1 MRNSATA
8 CIAVDWGTSNRRIYR
23 LAADGALLDR
33 HHDGHGITR
42 TTRDDY
48 PAVPL
53 KLGGA

>member
-8 CIAVDWGTSNRRIYR
+8 FIAVDWGTSNRRI
-23 LAADGALLDR
+23 DR
-33 HHDGHGITR
+33 DHDGHGITR
-42 TTRDDY
+42 MTRDDY